1 MFSIKEKYKK
11 KVVGFNGSATPLGE
25 RTDLLELAEIAVRSN
40 DPSLLIVFKK
50 VPTEEDVKAE
60 KEKQFFQEQNEN
72 NEKPTEK

>member
-60 KEKQFFQEQNEN
+60 KEKQFFQEPET
-72 NEKPTEK
+72 NEKS

>member
-1 MFSIKEKYKK
+1 MFSIKEKFKK

-25 RTDLLELAEIAVRSN
+25 RTDLVELADIAVRSQ

-50 VPTEEDVKAE
+50 VPTEEDVKSE
-60 KEKQFFQEQNEN
+60 REKQFFQEQNEN